1 VFRLTH
7 RIAVGVL
14 VGPLGVLMCRRV
26 ASAKWYPGT
35 WDFPGGH
42 IEDGD
47 TAGEALARELL
58 EEVGVHVIPP
68 TDAPTFTVRDNESST
83 DGLALSGWVLDT
95 WSGVPAHLATD
106 EHSEIRWLSPD
117 DTLRL
122 NLAHGRYT
130 DVLLQVR
137 TSFPS
142 VRVGR

>member
-26 ASAKWYPGT
+26 ASAKWYPG
-35 WDFPGGH
+35 
-42 IEDGD
+42 
-47 TAGEALARELL
+47 
-58 EEVGVHVIPP
+58 PP